1 MPAKLVETAWLQNKG
16 ITSQLFTAVFF
27 FFANYVATRQTE
39 RLPKR
44 KNEMPKQIKITYIIE
59 ILCTIKAVCL
69 PYMISKFSKA
79 FAGYVVSKGGLIS
92 EGIFNLVPTSK
103 ECVKSL
109 SKGQLISKC
118 LFGIFK
124 FFQKTNENKSHSS
137 KVEFVCSFFGRNVSL
152 KKSFRLC
159 LTFTNI
165 SIQVEKSLGTKLKIP
180 SEIKLPLSKRG
191 HFFNAQKNL
200 RRSADPHKSPKT

>member
-1 MPAKLVETAWLQNKG
+1 
-16 ITSQLFTAVFF
+16 
-27 FFANYVATRQTE
+27 
-39 RLPKR
+39 
-44 KNEMPKQIKITYIIE
+44 MPKQMKITYIIE

-118 LFGIFK
+118 LFGVVK
-124 FFQKTNENKSHSS
+124 FFQKRTKTSRPEVSYDIIVVQSN
-137 KVEFVCSFFGRNVSL
+137 FFIRFL
-152 KKSFRLC
+152 EELR
-159 LTFTNI
+159 
-165 SIQVEKSLGTKLKIP
+165 IP
-180 SEIKLPLSKRG
+180 
-191 HFFNAQKNL
+191 
-200 RRSADPHKSPKT
+200 KSPFEIN

>member
-1 MPAKLVETAWLQNKG
+1 MDCNSLGCQQNSLKLLGYKTKDNQSAFH
-16 ITSQLFTAVFF
+16 SSF

-39 RLPKR
+39 RLPER
-44 KNEMPKQIKITYIIE
+44 KNEMPKPIKITYIIE

-79 FAGYVVSKGGLIS
+79 FAGYVVRKGGLIS

-109 SKGQLISKC
+109 SI
-118 LFGIFK
+118 
-124 FFQKTNENKSHSS
+124 
-137 KVEFVCSFFGRNVSL
+137 
-152 KKSFRLC
+152 
-159 LTFTNI
+159 NI

-191 HFFNAQKNL
+191 HCFLMRRKISVAQLTHIN
-200 RRSADPHKSPKT
+200 RRKLDLIG